1 MVQIPHA
8 LELTSPCM
16 MVPFN
21 LIRDKQ
27 FLYTYIRS
35 VGGSSRL
42 VRPNLTLSTIQLNVW
57 VANNFTTA
65 GIPFLL
71 VIL

>member
-1 MVQIPHA
+1 MEEIPHA

-27 FLYTYIRS
+27 FLYIS
-35 VGGSSRL
+35 G
-42 VRPNLTLSTIQLNVW
+42 
-57 VANNFTTA
+57 
-65 GIPFLL
+65 LL
-71 VIL
+71 EALQDWSGQI